1 MLASARLILR
11 AVEPTD
17 ADFMFEVEND
27 PLAWRYSD
35 TVAPLSRHQLRDYA
49 FGYDADPFS
58 AGQLRLIIL
67 EKDTMLPVGIAD
79 IYDIS
84 PVHKRAYVGIY
95 ILKEKRGQNYASE
108 ALARLCDYASE
119 SLLLHSIWARIE
131 EMNLPSEKAFE
142 KAGFCHIATLPDW
155 LCTKDGFT
163 SVKIFSK
170 KL

>member
-35 TVAPLSRHQLRDYA
+35 TVAPLSRRQLRDYA
-49 FGYDADPFS
+49 LGYDADPFS

-67 EKDTMLPVGIAD
+67 EKGTLSPIGIAD
-79 IYDIS
+79 IYEIS
-84 PVHKRAYVGIY
+84 PLHKRAYIGIY
-95 ILKEKRGQNYASE
+95 VMEEYRGQGFASE

-119 SLLLHSIWARIE
+119 SLLLHSLWARIE
-131 EMNLPSEKAFE
+131 EMNLASEKTFE

>member
-35 TVAPLSRHQLRDYA
+35 TVAPLSRRQLRDYA
-49 FGYDADPFS
+49 LGYDADPFS

-67 EKDTMLPVGIAD
+67 ERNTMSPIGIAD
-79 IYDIS
+79 IYEIS
-84 PVHKRAYVGIY
+84 VLHKRAYVGIY
-95 ILKEKRGQNYASE
+95 VMEGFRKRGFASE
-108 ALARLCDYASE
+108 ALTRLCDYASE
-119 SLLLHSIWARIE
+119 SLLLHSLWARVE
-131 EMNLPSEKAFE
+131 GMNRDSGKAFE
-142 KAGFCHIATLPDW
+142 KAGFCHVATLPDW

-170 KL
+170 IL